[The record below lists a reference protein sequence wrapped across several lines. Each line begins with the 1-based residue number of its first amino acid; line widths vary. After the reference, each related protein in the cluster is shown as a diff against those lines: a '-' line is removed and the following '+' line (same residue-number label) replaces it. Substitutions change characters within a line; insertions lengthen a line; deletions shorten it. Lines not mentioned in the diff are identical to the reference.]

1 MEEHVIGVDF
11 GTDSVRSVVVNASN
25 GEELAQAVSGFP
37 RWSRGLY
44 CDPRENR
51 FRQHPLDH
59 IEALGS
65 SLSEALA
72 ACTAGTRET
81 VRGICVG
88 TTGSTPGAVDRK
100 GTPLAL
106 LPEFSDNPNAMFIL
120 WKDHTA
126 VAEAGEINRAARSWD
141 GEDFTRYEGGFYS
154 AEWFWSK
161 MLHVLRSDEGV
172 RRAAYSWVEHCD
184 WVTALLTGVTD
195 PLTIKRSRCAAG
207 HKAMWHASFGGMPA
221 EDFLAGIDPLL
232 AGVRDRLYKETF
244 TADRPAGPLSKEWAG
259 KLGLREDVVVGVGA
273 IDAHAGAVGAG
284 IKPYVL
290 TKVIGTSTCDMLV
303 APIEELEGKLI
314 HGICGQVDGSIIP
327 GMLGMEAGQSAFGD
341 VFAWFR
347 DLLAWPLEN
356 AAPLLSGSDSEVV
369 ARIADGLLDELLAEA
384 ARRDPGPAPVLAL
397 DWINGRRTP
406 DADQRLRGAV
416 AGLGL
421 GTDAPEFFKAL
432 IDATAFGARS
442 IVERFKSEG
451 VPVREVI
458 ALGGIPRKAPL
469 VMQTLADVLD
479 MPVRVSASQQACA
492 LGAAMFAATASGIY
506 RDVTAAQE
514 AMGSG
519 FDIEFSPDR
528 GQVERYASKYS
539 EYLRM
544 GEFAESIIG
553 DK

>member
-1 MEEHVIGVDF
+1 MFE
-11 GTDSVRSVVVNASN
+11 RR
-25 GEELAQAVSGFP
+25 GEEVSKGSEHGRLLLSVP
-37 RWSRGLY
+37 VHPDGYVTKGMPVQRRGLCY
-44 CDPRENR
+44 P
-51 FRQHPLDH
+51 
-59 IEALGS
+59 
-65 SLSEALA
+65 
-72 ACTAGTRET
+72 
-81 VRGICVG
+81 
-88 TTGSTPGAVDRK
+88 
-100 GTPLAL
+100 
-106 LPEFSDNPNAMFIL
+106 
-120 WKDHTA
+120 
-126 VAEAGEINRAARSWD
+126 EAGDEARAF
-141 GEDFTRYEGGFYS
+141 E
-154 AEWFWSK
+154 
-161 MLHVLRSDEGV
+161 V
-172 RRAAYSWVEHCD
+172 RRFERLSGGKIDAF
-184 WVTALLTGVTD
+184 LLEFADDARAD
-195 PLTIKRSRCAAG
+195 PLTTPVARNLVGNTVARAYAQDILAEVQK
-207 HKAMWHASFGGMPA
+207 HA
-221 EDFLAGIDPLL
+221 
-232 AGVRDRLYKETF
+232 F